1 MIVTGVWLMSSPSFS
16 PTLLRTDRSFV
27 SFLPK
32 SPDVDRQSMENFTK
46 DHYFIVKQYR
56 WRKPATAH
64 VIPCSF
70 TALNTYW
77 TTYWPRG

>member
-56 WRKPATAH
+56 
-64 VIPCSF
+64 
-70 TALNTYW
+70 
-77 TTYWPRG
+77 